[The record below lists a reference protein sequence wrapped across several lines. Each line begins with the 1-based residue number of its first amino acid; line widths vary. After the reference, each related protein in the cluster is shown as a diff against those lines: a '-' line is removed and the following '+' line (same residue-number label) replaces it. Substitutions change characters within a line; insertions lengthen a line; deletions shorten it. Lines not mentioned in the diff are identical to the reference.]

1 MVFMEVAAYIIIIFS
16 ALVHGLLG
24 LGFPM
29 LATPLLALS
38 SDVRTAI
45 VLLLW
50 PTLAIN
56 AVNVIRGG
64 HWRESIGRY
73 WPLAVFGAIGSLLG
87 TQLLVMTHPAP
98 FKLVMAVMI
107 LIYLNIERLGIRLR
121 WVRRHVLWACAIFGL
136 LGGLLAGTVN
146 VMLPALIIFA
156 LEMKLTPLVTVQ
168 IFNFSFLF
176 GKISQ
181 GAVLASHGYLT
192 ISHFISALPF
202 ILVALIA
209 LGVGIQYRERIKK
222 EVYRQWLKWILA
234 GIAIVLIVQYVGF
247 IIQ

>member
-1 MVFMEVAAYIIIIFS
+1 MTLLDVSAYIIIAFS

-24 LGFPM
+24 MGFPM
-29 LATPLLALS
+29 LATPLLALG

-56 AVNVIRGG
+56 AINVVRGG

-73 WPLAVFGAIGSLLG
+73 WPLAVFGAVGSLLG
-87 TQLLVMTHPAP
+87 TQLLVMTHPEP
-98 FKLVMAVMI
+98 YKLLMAAMI
-107 LIYLNIERLGIRLR
+107 LLYLNIHRLGIRLR
-121 WVRRHVLWACAIFGL
+121 WVRRHVLWASALFGL
-136 LGGLLAGTVN
+136 IGGLLAGTVN

-168 IFNFSFLF
+168 IFNFSFFF

-181 GAVLASHGYLT
+181 GAVLASHGYLN
-192 ISHFISALPF
+192 SAHFFSALPF
-202 ILVALIA
+202 ICVAVIA
-209 LGVGIQYRERIKK
+209 LGVGIQYRERIKQD
-222 EVYRQWLKWILA
+222 VYRQWLKWILA
-234 GIAIVLIVQYVGF
+234 GIAIVLIAQYAGS
-247 IIQ
+247 IIT

>member
-1 MVFMEVAAYIIIIFS
+1 MSFMDILAYIIIAFS

-29 LATPLLALS
+29 LATPLLTLG

-73 WPLAVFGAIGSLLG
+73 WPLAIFGAIGSLLG

-98 FKLVMAVMI
+98 YKLLMAGMI
-107 LIYLNIERLGIRLR
+107 LVYLNIERIGIRLR
-121 WVRRHVLWACAIFGL
+121 WVRSHVLWASALFGL

-156 LEMKLTPLVTVQ
+156 LEMKLTPLITVQ

-181 GAVLASHGYLT
+181 GAVLASHGYLNM
-192 ISHFISALPF
+192 SHFFSALPF
-202 ILVALIA
+202 ICVALIA
-209 LGVGIQYRERIKK
+209 LGVGIQYRERIKR

-234 GIAIVLIVQYVGF
+234 GIAIVLIAQYVGF
-247 IIQ
+247 ALQ